1 MKIYFMVHTRFEVIL
16 MFWEPERRPVWKIY
30 LQDAPESVIEKTGLE
45 KEELEKIL
53 DILHEHR
60 IIN

>member
-1 MKIYFMVHTRFEVIL
+1 
-16 MFWEPERRPVWKIY
+16 MFWEPERRPIWKIY